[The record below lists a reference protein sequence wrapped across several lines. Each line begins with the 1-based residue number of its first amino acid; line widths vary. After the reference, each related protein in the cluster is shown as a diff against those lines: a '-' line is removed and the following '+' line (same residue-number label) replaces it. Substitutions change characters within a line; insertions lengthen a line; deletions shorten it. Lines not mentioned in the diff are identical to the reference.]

1 MIKLTLTLSALI
13 ISITTYC
20 VKPRSV
26 YLDKE
31 LSNALLV
38 EYVEITN
45 YTDST
50 IEFVTLDSNQV
61 MTAKSNGAV
70 AQGELFDSHTTGY
83 WPKKGDQVLIVVGQ
97 SGYVSL
103 FAAIQNDHY
112 RFWSPGFTGST
123 ALFYFKEPAVKLT
136 DNEGIENSN
145 STYQTCWDGCLLPL
159 DALNT
164 FTDEKYSS
172 K

>member
-1 MIKLTLTLSALI
+1 MKKYIMTLAVVIT
-13 ISITTYC
+13 SITGFYA
-20 VKPRSV
+20 KPRSV

-31 LSNALLV
+31 LSSASMV

-70 AQGELFDSHTTGY
+70 TQGELFDKHTTGY
-83 WPKKGDQVLIVVGQ
+83 WPIKGDQVLIVVGP

-103 FAAIQNDHY
+103 FATIQNDHY

-123 ALFYFKEPAVKLT
+123 ALFHFKKPAMKL
-136 DNEGIENSN
+136 IENDGLQNIN
-145 STYQTCWDGCLLPL
+145 SEYQTCWDGCLLPVNE
-159 DALNT
+159 LNNLIK
-164 FTDEKYSS
+164 E
-172 K
+172 